1 MKRAWQIL
9 GVLWLIGALTVTGLP
24 AVFAQEAPALPSD
37 ALRSAIEE
45 KAKELDAITK
55 KIQDAQINLTD
66 TQVRGKTLKQ
76 QINKIDSNVQSVNLN
91 IQLSEL
97 TIQQLSQDM
106 TATQRDIAVKE
117 AEVEIKRNGVG
128 QLLQNL
134 REKEEEGMLLPLLA
148 GLSLAQSISES
159 QSISDIQGG
168 LLAEVDELRTLKDR
182 LLAQMDAA
190 ANKKKSIQQKK
201 SALQTQKSIAL
212 DQLTERQQ
220 LLVAT
225 KDKESN
231 YQKLITNLQKQ
242 QESISEEIGDI
253 EDKLR
258 AQYGTATLP
267 GKRPGVFARPVDA
280 GIITQKYG
288 STPYSKKLYRNG
300 VHNGIDFGTTIGT
313 QILAAEDGIVQIAGN
328 NGKLQYGKYIL
339 IRHDN
344 GLSTIYAHLSRQVVK
359 TGSEVKRGEIIGYS
373 GNTGYAFGPHLHF
386 GAYLSSTVK
395 LQQVSGAGLVPV
407 GYTLD
412 PLDYL

>member
-1 MKRAWQIL
+1 MKRVWQIL
-9 GVLWLIGALTVTGLP
+9 GALWLIGALTATGLP
-24 AVFAQEAPALPSD
+24 AVFAQETPALPSD
-37 ALRSAIEE
+37 ALRGAIEE
-45 KAKELDAITK
+45 KAKQLDAITK
-55 KIQDAQINLTD
+55 RIQDAQINLTD
-66 TQVRGKTLKQ
+66 TQVQGKTLKQ

-168 LLAEVDELRTLKDR
+168 LLAEVDELRTLKER
-182 LLAQMDAA
+182 LVAQMEVA
-190 ANKKKSIQQKK
+190 ANKKQSIQQKK

-220 LLVAT
+220 LLAAT

-231 YQKLITNLQKQ
+231 YQKLIAALQKQ
-242 QESISEEIGDI
+242 QESISEEIGEI
-253 EDKLR
+253 ENQLR
-258 AQYGTATLP
+258 SQYGTSTVP
-267 GKRPGVFARPVDA
+267 SKRPGVFAKPA
-280 GIITQKYG
+280 GGVMTQKYG
-288 STPYSKKLYRNG
+288 NTPYSRKLYRNG
-300 VHNGIDFGTTIGT
+300 FHNGVDYGIPIGT
-313 QILAAEDGIVQIAGN
+313 QILAAEDGIVQMAGN

-344 GLSTIYAHLSRQVVK
+344 GLSTIYAHLSRQIVK
-359 TGSEVKRGEIIGYS
+359 TGTEVKRGEIIGYS